1 LNSRNRKT
9 SSLSRRSF
17 LKLLG
22 GVGAAGVASTT
33 AGCSNVPVGGTGWL
47 PQQYHTASNWPV
59 QVKGRIPIDFNNPSI
74 VRDDRKCILCGQ
86 CIEVCKNIQT
96 VYGYY
101 ELPLKSDIIC
111 IDCGQCTMWC
121 PTAAITE
128 RDDVSKVLKALDDK
142 DSFVFI
148 QTAPATRVALGEE
161 FGLQPGANVEGRQV
175 TALRKLGFDAVFDTG
190 FTADLTILEEA
201 SELVK
206 RLSEKTSTL
215 PQFTSCCPGWVKFC
229 EYFYPEYIPN
239 LSTAKSPQQMLGA
252 LSKTYYANIKS
263 INPRKIVSVAVMPCT
278 AKKFECQ
285 RPEMR
290 SDSHLRDVDIVLTT
304 RELARLIKMKGIN
317 LNSLEDGSYDS
328 ILGESTG
335 AGMIF
340 AATGGVMEA
349 AVRTAYYLATNEPP
363 PEEFLTFRA
372 VRGLQG
378 VKESSVDIPG
388 FGILRVAVCNGS
400 KNARVLLDKIRTGES
415 AWDFIEVMA
424 CPGGCIGG
432 GGQPRTSL
440 PPSDEVRAARISS
453 IYRLDSKSRKK
464 RLSFENNDVK
474 QVYKNFLIHPLSEMS
489 ERLLHTH
496 YKDRSSQL
504 IAKKKYSLDEGES
517 NG

>member
-1 LNSRNRKT
+1 MNSQDRKT
-9 SSLSRRSF
+9 ALLSRRNF
-17 LKLLG
+17 FKLLG
-22 GVGAAGVASTT
+22 GVGVAGVASTT

-59 QVKGRIPIDFNNPSI
+59 QVKGRIPIDSNNPSI

-111 IDCGQCTMWC
+111 VNCGQCTMWC

-128 RDDVSKVLKALDDK
+128 RDNVSKVLKALDDK
-142 DSFVFI
+142 ESFVLI

-161 FGLQPGANVEGRQV
+161 FGLPPGANVEGRQV
-175 TALRKLGFDAVFDTG
+175 TALKKLGFDAVFDTG
-190 FTADLTILEEA
+190 FTADLTIMEEA
-201 SELVK
+201 SELLK
-206 RLSEKTSTL
+206 RLSDKTSAL
-215 PQFTSCCPGWVKFC
+215 PQLTSCCPGWVKFC
-229 EYFYPEYIPN
+229 EYYYPDFIPS

-252 LSKTYYANIKS
+252 LSKTYYSSVKG
-263 INPRKIVSVAVMPCT
+263 INPKNIVSVAVMPCT

-285 RPEMR
+285 RPEMKT
-290 SDSHLRDVDIVLTT
+290 DSQLRDVDIVLTT
-304 RELARLIKMKGIN
+304 RELARLLKMKDID

-349 AVRTAYYLATNEPP
+349 AVRTAYYLAAGEPP
-363 PEEFLTFRA
+363 PEQFLAFKA

-378 VKESSVDIPG
+378 VKESSVNIPG
-388 FGILRVAVCNGS
+388 LGTLKVAVCNGL
-400 KNARVLLDKIRTGES
+400 KNARVILDRIRTGDS

-424 CPGGCIGG
+424 CQGGCIGG
-432 GGQPRTSL
+432 GGQPRTAL
-440 PPSDEVRAARISS
+440 PPSDKVRIARISS
-453 IYRLDSKSRKK
+453 IYNLDNKARKK
-464 RLSFENNDVK
+464 RLSFENKDVQ
-474 QVYKNFLIHPLSEMS
+474 QVYKNFLNHPLSEMS
-489 ERLLHTH
+489 EHLLHTH

-504 IAKKKYSLDEGES
+504 IAKTKYSLDEGES